1 MKRALLAV
9 NGVFAR
15 LEQAVLLIATATML
29 LSVMAAILT
38 RQFGVDVPWVTPA
51 VLALMIVSTFAGAAL
66 ATSQRR
72 HISMDLLTKVVSLR
86 GRAMLSILTCTL
98 GACISTFLA
107 IAGCMWVKTNMEFGD
122 PISLALKIPD
132 WYLQA
137 VVPIGFGLC
146 TLHFVLNLLLDVRG
160 LVTGDLSHMPNE
172 NVAAAAHGVVL

>member
-1 MKRALLAV
+1 VKRAIVAV
-9 NGVFAR
+9 NGALAQV
-15 LEQAVLLIATATML
+15 EKTILLVATAAML

-51 VLALMIVSTFAGAAL
+51 ELALMIVSTFAGAAL

-86 GRAMLSILTCTL
+86 GRAILSILTSAL

-107 IAGCMWVKTNMEFGD
+107 IAGVMWVRTNMEFGD

-137 VVPIGFGLC
+137 VVPTGFALC
-146 TLHFVLNLLLDVRG
+146 TIHFVLNLLLDARG
-160 LVTGDLSHMPNE
+160 LVTGDLSHLPSD
-172 NVAAAAHGVVL
+172 NVAAHGVAL